1 MAVSPTPS
9 GRPVQSGGSASSGS
23 TPQNGHHLRHAHRH
37 RQIAAHKLPAAG
49 RGAVGAAAALGGA
62 ARRPV
67 PLSGH
72 AAFPGGMREAAVMVT
87 DLPSPSQRRS
97 TCMHSVADSHTDVA
111 TNGRA
116 DWFEGMAQPGV
127 GLTQLNVTYKFG
139 GAAVAD
145 AERMVEVARLVC
157 RFPENAPVVVMSAMG
172 KTTNLLIEAGMMSLD
187 SHAFDIPDLAPL
199 MEIKELH
206 YEAMDLLQV
215 DEQAREE
222 VTKLLKDLEQLLVGI
237 AMLQEVTKRAK
248 DNLVSFGERMSTR
261 IFAAYLRRCGVKAK
275 QFDAW
280 KVGFLSDDNF
290 TSAELDYPKTMAA
303 CKSALTLDEGEE
315 MYVPVV
321 TGFLARGRETRA
333 VTTLGRGGSDL
344 TATVIGAAL
353 GHAEVQVW
361 KDVDGVLTTDPRLV
375 SSAIPVP
382 ELTYHEATELAYFGA
397 TVLHPK
403 SMTPADYCPEMA
415 VRVKNAYNPDAPGT
429 VIVKDRDMSST
440 LLTSVVLKENVTIID
455 IQSNTMLGQ
464 FGFMSRVFDA
474 FARHQ
479 VSVDVVATS
488 EVSISVTLDPTKYWT
503 RDLFDHELQLL
514 KDDIKDIGK
523 VTVQR
528 GYSIISL
535 ICNVKRSSEVLEKVF
550 RCLKGMDVNVEMIS
564 QGASKTNI
572 ALVMGQAA
580 APGAVQALHLEFY
593 GETKGSGKYSKI
605 SK

>member
-1 MAVSPTPS
+1 MTE
-9 GRPVQSGGSASSGS
+9 SS
-23 TPQNGHHLRHAHRH
+23 R
-37 RQIAAHKLPAAG
+37 
-49 RGAVGAAAALGGA
+49 
-62 ARRPV
+62 
-67 PLSGH
+67 
-72 AAFPGGMREAAVMVT
+72 
-87 DLPSPSQRRS
+87 SQ
-97 TCMHSVADSHTDVA
+97 
-111 TNGRA
+111 
-116 DWFEGMAQPGV
+116 WFDGLAQPGTN
-127 GLTQLNVTYKFG
+127 LTQFNVTYKFG

-145 AERMVEVARLVC
+145 AERMVEVAQLIC

-187 SHAFDIPDLAPL
+187 SQACDIPELMPL
-199 MEIKELH
+199 MEIKQLH
-206 YEAMDLLQV
+206 HEAMDLLEV
-215 DEQAREE
+215 DDEAREE
-222 VTKLLKDLEQLLVGI
+222 VDRLLKDLEQLLVGI
-237 AMLQEVTKRAK
+237 SMLQEVTKRAK

-261 IFAAYLRRCGVKAK
+261 IFAAYLRRCGVKSK

-280 KVGFLSDDNF
+280 KVGFISDDAF

-303 CKSALTLDEGEE
+303 CKSALTLAEGEDV
-315 MYVPVV
+315 YVPVV

-353 GHAEVQVW
+353 NHPEVLVW

-403 SMTPADYCPEMA
+403 SMTPADYCPDMA

-429 VIVKDRDMSST
+429 VIMRDRDMSDT
-440 LLTSVVLKENVTIID
+440 LLTSVVLKEGVTIID
-455 IQSNTMLGQ
+455 VQSNNMLGQ
-464 FGFMSRVFDA
+464 FGFMSRVFGA
-474 FARHQ
+474 FATHQ

-503 RDLFDHELQLL
+503 RELLDHELHLL
-514 KDDIKDIGK
+514 QEDIKDIGK
-523 VTVQR
+523 VKVQKN
-528 GYSIISL
+528 YSIISL

-572 ALVMGQAA
+572 ALVMRNEG
-580 APGAVQALHLEFY
+580 APEAVKALHLEFY

>member
-1 MAVSPTPS
+1 VS
-9 GRPVQSGGSASSGS
+9 
-23 TPQNGHHLRHAHRH
+23 LC
-37 RQIAAHKLPAAG
+37 
-49 RGAVGAAAALGGA
+49 
-62 ARRPV
+62 
-67 PLSGH
+67 
-72 AAFPGGMREAAVMVT
+72 
-87 DLPSPSQRRS
+87 LPSPPLPPP
-97 TCMHSVADSHTDVA
+97 SV
-111 TNGRA
+111 
-116 DWFEGMAQPGV
+116 
-127 GLTQLNVTYKFG
+127 
-139 GAAVAD
+139 
-145 AERMVEVARLVC
+145 C
-157 RFPENAPVVVMSAMG
+157 
-172 KTTNLLIEAGMMSLD
+172 
-187 SHAFDIPDLAPL
+187 
-199 MEIKELH
+199 
-206 YEAMDLLQV
+206 
-215 DEQAREE
+215 
-222 VTKLLKDLEQLLVGI
+222 
-237 AMLQEVTKRAK
+237 
-248 DNLVSFGERMSTR
+248 
-261 IFAAYLRRCGVKAK
+261 
-275 QFDAW
+275 
-280 KVGFLSDDNF
+280 
-290 TSAELDYPKTMAA
+290 
-303 CKSALTLDEGEE
+303 
-315 MYVPVV
+315 
-321 TGFLARGRETRA
+321 
-333 VTTLGRGGSDL
+333 
-344 TATVIGAAL
+344 
-353 GHAEVQVW
+353 QVW

-523 VTVQR
+523 VGRVHCALPRFDASLSSAILIPRASCIRVPRQVTVQR